1 MSRRA
6 KIAAVAVLGLLWL
19 CTLHVTVPLAG
30 QVPVAVLVLWAEAA
44 VLAVIGAGIARSL
57 GWQLVRSE

>member
-19 CTLHVTVPLAG
+19 CTLHVSVPLAG
-30 QVPVAVLVLWAEAA
+30 QVPAA
-44 VLAVIGAGIARSL
+44 VFLLCAEVAALAVIATGIARSV
-57 GWQLVRSE
+57 GWRVRT